1 MLNERAEEEQ
11 VMQPY
16 INLADPRRVG
26 SRAVSRSLSS
36 MMSRSRTR
44 SPGEGPGLGPPGPGG
59 LGDLGGEGGL
69 GDLDSGLGSDN
80 SAQSFLEG
88 LSDYSRPEG
97 ATDQLVSAPTP
108 LTDG

>member
-1 MLNERAEEEQ
+1 MLNQRREEEQ

-44 SPGEGPGLGPPGPGG
+44 SPGGPGG

-69 GDLDSGLGSDN
+69 GDLSSGAQSHLEG
-80 SAQSFLEG
+80 AQSFLEG

-97 ATDQLVSAPTP
+97 ATQGDQLVSAPTDAP

>member
-1 MLNERAEEEQ
+1 MRNEAGEEEQ

-26 SRAVSRSLSS
+26 RRAVSRSLSS

-44 SPGEGPGLGPPGPGG
+44 SPGGGPGG
-59 LGDLGGEGGL
+59 LGDLGQSGGL
-69 GDLDSGLGSDN
+69 GDLSSGDGHLEG
-80 SAQSFLEG
+80 AQSFLEG

-97 ATDQLVSAPTP
+97 ATDAPAPTDAPVP

>member
-1 MLNERAEEEQ
+1 MLNEAAEEEQ
-11 VMQPY
+11 IMQPY

-44 SPGEGPGLGPPGPGG
+44 SPGEGPGG
-59 LGDLGGEGGL
+59 LGDLGGDGGLGGL
-69 GDLDSGLGSDN
+69 GDLDSGLGDSDT
-80 SAQSFLEG
+80 SGAQSFLEG